1 MGEFVTLELPK
12 QLASQAREVAEQT
25 HRRLEDVLV
34 EWLDR
39 GSAEQPVESLTNA
52 QVLALANMQLPLDQQ
67 EKLSDLLAG
76 NREGSLTNSERAA
89 LDELMQVYRRGL
101 VRKAQA
107 IKEAVSRGLQPPL
120 N

>member
-1 MGEFVTLELPK
+1 MGEFVTLELPR
-12 QLASQAREVAEQT
+12 QLASQAREVAKQT
-25 HRRLEDVLV
+25 HRRFEDVLV

-39 GSAEQPVESLTNA
+39 GSTEQPVESLTDE

-67 EKLSDLLAG
+67 EKLSDLLVG
-76 NREGSLTNSERAA
+76 NREGTLTSSERAA
-89 LDELMQVYRRGL
+89 LNELMQIYRRGL

-107 IKEAVSRGLQPPL
+107 IKEAVLRGLQPPP